1 MGKPTRGETLSPPGV
16 PLYAA
21 TDVARLVLLLIPA
34 LAAGVLTACN
44 GDGEKAVHVGFRPA
58 AGASYRYEIKV
69 QSVTTTILGDEAP
82 ERSVEEITLE
92 SRDTVLSAASEE
104 VTVQVE
110 LRRAGSPDRT
120 FRVRFDRGAQL
131 AGVDAVDGLPPE
143 VLGPVGFPEFLPA
156 AATAPPDRALSP
168 GEKWRID
175 ATPTL
180 AGAGSVRLEGT
191 GRLVKVTTAGGRK
204 VASIKAE
211 TRLPL
216 SNTSR
221 AGEAT
226 VTISGT
232 ETTESTA
239 IRAVADGVIEEASSV
254 TRGAYNL
261 VVSPQPGGGLPV
273 TGTMS
278 VEIRAQT
285 RRLPD
290 EAKKA

>member
-1 MGKPTRGETLSPPGV
+1 V

-21 TDVARLVLLLIPA
+21 IDVARLALLLPLA
-34 LAAGVLTACN
+34 LAAGALTACDSPESVN
-44 GDGEKAVHVGFRPA
+44 VGFRPA

-69 QSVTTTILGDEAP
+69 QSVTTTVLGDEAP

-92 SRDTVLSAASEE
+92 SRDTVLSAAPEE
-104 VTVQVE
+104 VKVQVE

-143 VLGPVGFPEFLPA
+143 VLGPGGLPEFLPA

-168 GEKWRID
+168 GERWKID

-180 AGAGSVRLEGT
+180 PGGPPR
-191 GRLVKVTTAGGRK
+191 RLVKVATEGGRR

-211 TRLPL
+211 TSLPL
-216 SNTSR
+216 SSTSR
-221 AGEAT
+221 VGEAT
-226 VTISGT
+226 VTISGK

-239 IRAVADGVIEEASSV
+239 TRALADGVVQEATSV
-254 TRGAYNL
+254 TRGTFDV

-273 TGTMS
+273 KGTLS

-285 RRLPD
+285 KRLPD